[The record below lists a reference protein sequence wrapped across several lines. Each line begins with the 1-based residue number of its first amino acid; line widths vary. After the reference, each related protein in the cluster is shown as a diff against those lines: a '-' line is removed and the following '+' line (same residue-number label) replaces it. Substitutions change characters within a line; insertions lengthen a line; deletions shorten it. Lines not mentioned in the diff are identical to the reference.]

1 LTMSASTATSAEHAI
16 VQVASSRF
24 AVEVD
29 GDAPVIGSAALLE
42 WVRRSASIVDGYYG
56 HFPAPRVSIRIVPG
70 RGSGV
75 RSGHAYPPRS
85 IADGPTIHVDIGST
99 LSDDQLMHDW
109 VLVHEMTHLAL
120 PDVGDDH
127 AWLSE
132 GIATY
137 VEGVA
142 RVQAGNMSARALWE
156 EYVSSMPKG
165 MPVAG
170 DEGLDRTHTWGRT
183 YWGGALFCLVADI
196 SIRER
201 TANRFGLQDALRSI
215 ATNSGGMAVTWP
227 IEKVLNTGDASTGTT
242 VLMDLYQSMATKPTA
257 PNLPQLWARLGL
269 EVVDGRVTLLTGTP
283 QAAIRDAIARDLAPM
298 PLGDDRAAPADN
310 VPARVAGRA
319 LGSADP
325 IDRHSR

>member
-1 LTMSASTATSAEHAI
+1 MTASTAAAAEHVI
-16 VQVASSRF
+16 VQVGTARLT
-24 AVEVD
+24 VEVD
-29 GDAPVIGSAALLE
+29 GDTPAIGAGALLD
-42 WVRRSASIVDGYYG
+42 WVRRSAVIVDGYYG

-85 IADGPTIHVDIGST
+85 SADGPTIRVDTGST
-99 LSDDQLMHDW
+99 LSNDQLLHDW

-120 PDVGDDH
+120 PDVGDEH

-165 MPVAG
+165 MPAAG

-196 SIRER
+196 SIREQ

-215 ATNSGGMAVTWP
+215 ARESGGMSASWP
-227 IEKVLNTGDASTGTT
+227 IEKVLSTGDAGTGTT

-257 PNLPQLWARLGL
+257 PNLLELWGRLGL
-269 EVVDGRVTLLTGTP
+269 EAVDGNVTFHSGTA
-283 QAAIRDAIARDLAPM
+283 QAAIRDAIAREPAP
-298 PLGDDRAAPADN
+298 LR
-310 VPARVAGRA
+310 
-319 LGSADP
+319 
-325 IDRHSR
+325 